1 MTVIGNGVLHLGDC
15 LDVLAAMP
23 AESVD
28 LLVSDP
34 PYRVISGGIKSTLAN
49 GYRGSVLSANDG
61 KIFKHNN
68 ITFDEFMPEFFRVL
82 KPGSHA
88 YVMVNRINL
97 VAAIT
102 AAERAGFHFHNLLR
116 WDKNTF
122 NANRWYMLDCE
133 YTLFLAKRPV
143 KQINDMSSKQGF
155 AAPNPRNKV
164 HPTEKP
170 IELFAHYIL
179 NSSEPGDL
187 VIDPFIGGGSLALA
201 AEQTGRR
208 WIGIELDP
216 EYWLTALDRI
226 DHAVNSR

>member
-1 MTVIGNGVLHLGDC
+1 MTRIGNGDLIFGCALEHM
-15 LDVLAAMP
+15 AAMP

-28 LLVSDP
+28 LIVSDP

-49 GYRGSVLSANDG
+49 GYRGSVLSKNDG
-61 KIFKHNN
+61 KIFEHNN
-68 ITFDEFMPEFFRVL
+68 ITFDQFMPLFFRIL

-88 YVMVNRINL
+88 YVMSNRVNL

-116 WDKNTF
+116 WDKNTL

-133 YTLFLAKRPV
+133 YVLFLAKRPV
-143 KQINDMSSKQGF
+143 KSIKDMSSRQGF
-155 AAPNPRNKV
+155 AAPNPRNKS

-179 NSSEPGDL
+179 NSSEPDDL
-187 VIDPFIGGGSLALA
+187 VFDPFMGGGSLALA

-208 WIGIELDP
+208 WSGCEIDLDFYLRSL
-216 EYWLTALDRI
+216 ERI
-226 DHAVNSR
+226 DHAVNNH